1 MTSKLHADRTDV
13 VRSLTS
19 SIDENGEEVAARI
32 EEVIFPEGAP
42 PNLTVAIFLVALA
55 AAVQREVDGLGAA
68 DSALVKELA
77 DDEGYRDTRADATDD
92 ARVVVQR
99 GRAAMV
105 AGYGAGA
112 PAKVGLDGEMPR
124 DATQLAQVAKTS
136 ADLVES
142 AELGEPVLPTDRAAV
157 AAQLRAAGVRVDRS
171 LADVSREER
180 EAQTLR
186 RKRDEQDAK
195 VRRLYGGFA
204 DAFAGLAAAAGL
216 HEVARRVRPTTR
228 RRAGLPEAEDVV
240 VTDPTL
246 VTDPT
251 T

>member
-1 MTSKLHADRTDV
+1 MASKLHTDRTQV

-32 EEVIFPEGAP
+32 EEEIFPEGVP
-42 PNLTVAIFLVALA
+42 PNLTVAIFVAALA
-55 AAVQREVDGLGAA
+55 AAAQREVDGLGTA
-68 DSALVKELA
+68 DIELAKELT
-77 DDEGYRDTRADATDD
+77 DDEGYRDERDDATDD

-105 AGYGAGA
+105 AGYGEAA

-124 DATQLAQVAKTS
+124 DAPQLAQVAKTS

-157 AAQLRAAGVRVDRS
+157 AAQLRAAGARVDRS

-228 RRAGLPEAEDVV
+228 RRAGLPEEEDVV
-240 VTDPTL
+240 VTDP
-246 VTDPT
+246 VVVDPNS
-251 T
+251 